1 MTLFERL
8 FIVPIRI
15 DFELDEVAAE
25 KVLGPEATDQLR
37 SRSAW
42 GIQPDRSNKYR
53 RQIEK
58 VYDEKVNFIIKSLI
72 VNGSPTNIMF
82 RNGIAYC
89 SGIPSYPEFL
99 PTIEQLNNNTKIPH
113 VGLVIMP
120 SIFHTESTLDALLND
135 IQRYVTYGMYNHVT
149 QKHKKYG
156 ANVNHIFKSYLSA

>member
-15 DFELDEVAAE
+15 DYELDEVAAE
-25 KVLGPEATDQLR
+25 KCLGSEAMTELR

-58 VYDEKVNFIIKSLI
+58 VHDEKVNFIIKNLI
-72 VNGSPTNIMF
+72 VNGSPTNISF

-89 SGIPSYPEFL
+89 GGMVSHIVVDPSNPWSF
-99 PTIEQLNNNTKIPH
+99 PTIQQLNNGTKIPH

-135 IQRYVTYGMYNHVT
+135 IQRYV
-149 QKHKKYG
+149 
-156 ANVNHIFKSYLSA
+156 

>member
-15 DFELDEVAAE
+15 DYELDETAAE
-25 KVLGPEATDQLR
+25 KKLGPEAMAELR

-58 VYDEKVNFIIKSLI
+58 VHDEKVNFIIKNLI
-72 VNGSPTNIMF
+72 VNGSPTNISF

-89 SGIPSYPEFL
+89 GGMVSHIVVDPSNPWSF
-99 PTIEQLNNNTKIPH
+99 PTIQQLNNHKVFQVFTNLTIRSYSVLFIKDKSADTYLIN
-113 VGLVIMP
+113 
-120 SIFHTESTLDALLND
+120 A
-135 IQRYVTYGMYNHVT
+135 IQP
-149 QKHKKYG
+149 
-156 ANVNHIFKSYLSA
+156 